1 MRTRALEI
9 DFPLTLDNF
18 LNMFGDEGID
28 KVPLTPEE
36 IEELKV
42 YSQELVE
49 QGKVEK
55 EKSIE
60 EAQKRWRES
69 EDYISREDL
78 DAIFEQ
84 LGKDGM

>member
-1 MRTRALEI
+1 LEAYCPVTI
-9 DFPLTLDNF
+9 DNF

-60 EAQKRWRES
+60 EAQKRCRES
-69 EDYISREDL
+69 EDYISEKDL